1 MLSIRGLQKTTL
13 IDYPEKIACTIFF
26 FGCNFHCP
34 FCHNKDLVLKSKK
47 PPQFSEKEIFDFLK
61 SRKEILE
68 GVVLTGGE
76 PTLYPH
82 LKEFIKKIKK
92 LGFLVKLDTNGANP
106 KILKELVKKG
116 LIDYMAMDFKAPIEK
131 YEKVAGV
138 KVNRKA
144 ILESLKF
151 LISGKTDYEFR
162 TTVVPTIHLEED
174 LIKMAK
180 ELEQL
185 TINNKSRQ
193 GRGSSI
199 KASGQLTKINWF
211 LQQFRPG
218 SCLDF
223 KFNKLKTYPK
233 NFYDKIL
240 PRLQQIIPNTLLRG
254 I

>member
-1 MLSIRGLQKTTL
+1 MSSIRGLQKTTL

-34 FCHNKDLVLKSKK
+34 FCHNKDLVLKSKE

-92 LGFLVKLDTNGANP
+92 LGFLVKLDTNGTNP
-106 KILKELVKKG
+106 KILKELVKEG

-138 KVNRKA
+138 KVNQKA
-144 ILESLKF
+144 ILESVKF

-162 TTVVPTIHLEED
+162 TTVVPGIHSDKDLVEMARRLED
-174 LIKMAK
+174 LVTSC
-180 ELEQL
+180 QL
-185 TINNKSRQ
+185 
-193 GRGSSI
+193 SI
-199 KASGQLTKINWF
+199 VNCQLKWF

-223 KFNKLKTYPK
+223 KFNKLKPYSK